1 MRCLCG
7 LFGRSKQAFY
17 KHDDDAL
24 LSRAARSEFVV
35 DYVLKTCSGPRP
47 RRRPPQSGVQEQGGS
62 EGKRS
67 RGAGRVHDDTLRQ
80 RAEGPRQTAPPEDDG
95 LGPRAAGLSQPRE
108 GVHSRRPDRLWVSDI
123 TYVTVWPEKDRYAF
137 CYLSMV
143 MDAYTEEI
151 IGWSVRET
159 LGVSGPLE
167 ALRMALGHRGIQ
179 GRGLIH
185 HSDRGC
191 QYASREY
198 VSELRR
204 HGISISMTECGDPK
218 ENAQAERVNGTM
230 KNELLKGMVF
240 RDIAQARSAIGR
252 AVEFYNKERPN
263 MSIDMMTPSE
273 AAARTGEIKKRWTSY
288 RLAAIKSKQEGLIVP
303 ENSLPFAAKPPCRRN
318 SGGTVNLFQG

>member
-1 MRCLCG
+1 MAHV
-7 LFGRSKQAFY
+7 Q
-17 KHDDDAL
+17 
-24 LSRAARSEFVV
+24 E
-35 DYVLKTCSGPRP
+35 
-47 RRRPPQSGVQEQGGS
+47 GVQRQ
-62 EGKRS
+62 RS

-80 RAEGPRQTAPPEDDG
+80 RAEGPRQAAPPEDDG
-95 LGPRAAGLSQPRE
+95 LGPRAAVYPNLVKEYIPDA
-108 GVHSRRPDRLWVSDI
+108 PDRLWVSDI

-303 ENSLPFAAKPPCRRN
+303 ENSLPLQQSRPAAGIPAA
-318 SGGTVNLFQG
+318 Q

>member
-35 DYVLKTCSGPRP
+35 DYVLTIRRKDPGIGGLKLWHMYKKAFSGNAPVGRDAFMTILSDNGLKVRDKP
-47 RRRPPQSGVQEQGGS
+47 RRPKTTDS
-62 EGKRS
+62 
-67 RGAGRVHDDTLRQ
+67 AH
-80 RAEGPRQTAPPEDDG
+80 G
-95 LGPRAAGLSQPRE
+95 LPVYPNLVKEYIPDA
-108 GVHSRRPDRLWVSDI
+108 PDRLWVSDI

-273 AAARTGEIKKRWTSY
+273 ASARTGEIKKRWTSY

-303 ENSLPFAAKPPCRRN
+303 ENSLPLQQSRPAAGIPAA
-318 SGGTVNLFQG
+318 Q